1 MGRKEDLDRRF
12 KALTGEQMIIMN
24 GGATSKEIPAFET
37 EEINAVNL
45 MENHE
50 IALGLK
56 AINDE
61 VKRTTSYVAHII
73 EENQLMIEALK
84 DVATAERMDWHT
96 QQKAIG
102 TLHTIYTKR
111 SERE

>member
-12 KALTGEQMIIMN
+12 EALTGGKMMVERQDGSFSEI
-24 GGATSKEIPAFET
+24 GAGLIEPP
-37 EEINAVNL
+37 L
-45 MENHE
+45 LENHE
-50 IALGLK
+50 IALNIK

-61 VKRTTSYVAHII
+61 MKRAAAYVAHIV

-84 DVATAERMDWHT
+84 DVATAERLDWNA